1 MSCRMTFVSSGIFF
15 LHLHF
20 PQIILPL
27 TVSASGAF
35 LEAIACWWYRL
46 SLFKNS
52 THFKGFSQCVSF
64 CLALRARG
72 RTQAQFIME
81 KYGIPQISTGD
92 MLRAAVKSGSELG
105 KQAKDIMDAGK
116 LVTDEL
122 VIALVKERIAQE
134 DCRNGFL
141 LDGFPRTIPQ
151 ADAMK
156 EAGINVDYVLEF
168 DVPDELIVDR
178 IVGRRVHA
186 PSGRVYH
193 VKFNP
198 PKVEG
203 KDDVTG
209 EELTTRKDDQE
220 ETVRKRL
227 VEYHQMTAPLIGYY
241 SKEAEAGNTKYAKVD
256 GTKPVAEV
264 RADLEKSSA
273 NQAAA
278 DLLSGRSAHPPQAIP
293 LTAISSSSS
302 LFRYNYQQVESIRG
316 GNASD

>member
-1 MSCRMTFVSSGIFF
+1 MSSGIFF
-15 LHLHF
+15 HHLHF
-20 PQIILPL
+20 PQIISPL
-27 TVSASGAF
+27 TVSAPGAF

-46 SLFKNS
+46 SLFQK
-52 THFKGFSQCVSF
+52 TRHILRGFSQCVSF

-72 RTQAQFIME
+72 KELAGFIIE

-168 DVPDELIVDR
+168 DVPDKLIVDR

-193 VKFNP
+193 VKFDP

-227 VEYHQMTAPLIGYY
+227 E
-241 SKEAEAGNTKYAKVD
+241 
-256 GTKPVAEV
+256 
-264 RADLEKSSA
+264 
-273 NQAAA
+273 
-278 DLLSGRSAHPPQAIP
+278 
-293 LTAISSSSS
+293 
-302 LFRYNYQQVESIRG
+302 
-316 GNASD
+316 

>member
-1 MSCRMTFVSSGIFF
+1 MR
-15 LHLHF
+15 
-20 PQIILPL
+20 IILL
-27 TVSASGAF
+27 GAPG
-35 LEAIACWWYRL
+35 AG
-46 SLFKNS
+46 
-52 THFKGFSQCVSF
+52 KG
-64 CLALRARG
+64 
-72 RTQAQFIME
+72 TQAQFIME

-178 IVGRRVHA
+178 ILKRGET
-186 PSGRVYH
+186 SGRV
-193 VKFNP
+193 
-198 PKVEG
+198 
-203 KDDVTG
+203 DDN
-209 EELTTRKDDQE
+209 E

-264 RADLEKSSA
+264 RADLEKI
-273 NQAAA
+273 
-278 DLLSGRSAHPPQAIP
+278 LG
-293 LTAISSSSS
+293 
-302 LFRYNYQQVESIRG
+302 
-316 GNASD
+316 

>member
-1 MSCRMTFVSSGIFF
+1 MR
-15 LHLHF
+15 
-20 PQIILPL
+20 IILL
-27 TVSASGAF
+27 GAPG
-35 LEAIACWWYRL
+35 AG
-46 SLFKNS
+46 
-52 THFKGFSQCVSF
+52 KG
-64 CLALRARG
+64 
-72 RTQAQFIME
+72 TQAQFIME

-134 DCRNGFL
+134 DCRYGFL

-264 RADLEKSSA
+264 RADLEPPKVEGKDDVTGEELTTRKDDQEETVRKRLVEYHQMTAPLIGYYSKEA
-273 NQAAA
+273 EAGNTKYAKVDGTKPVAEVRA
-278 DLLSGRSAHPPQAIP
+278 DLEKILG
-293 LTAISSSSS
+293 
-302 LFRYNYQQVESIRG
+302 
-316 GNASD
+316 